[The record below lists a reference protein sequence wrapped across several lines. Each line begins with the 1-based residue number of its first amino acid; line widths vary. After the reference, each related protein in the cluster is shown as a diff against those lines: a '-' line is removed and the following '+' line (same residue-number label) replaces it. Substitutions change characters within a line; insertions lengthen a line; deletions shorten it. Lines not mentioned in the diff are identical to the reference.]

1 MTKTARPLSAQPL
14 RHDKPIALRL
24 TDAERQRAF
33 QCAETDGRSASN
45 FARQMF
51 LRGLAEFERDSG
63 QNSAPASA

>member
-24 TDAERQRAF
+24 TDEERLRTFKYAEADR
-33 QCAETDGRSASN
+33 RSASN

-51 LRGLAEFERDSG
+51 LRGLAEFERDT
-63 QNSAPASA
+63 AAAA